1 MAPAAPWETNHS
13 VSAGGFV
20 TSAHAAHDCASSN
33 SDGMGMEE
41 VEELEKEKKQRLS
54 EEVAAP
60 ADAVAVPADHDAAA
74 VERWLVVVAVVAA
87 GCQHAR

>member
-1 MAPAAPWETNHS
+1 M
-13 VSAGGFV
+13 
-20 TSAHAAHDCASSN
+20 
-33 SDGMGMEE
+33 
-41 VEELEKEKKQRLS
+41 RLS
-54 EEVAAP
+54 EEEEAP